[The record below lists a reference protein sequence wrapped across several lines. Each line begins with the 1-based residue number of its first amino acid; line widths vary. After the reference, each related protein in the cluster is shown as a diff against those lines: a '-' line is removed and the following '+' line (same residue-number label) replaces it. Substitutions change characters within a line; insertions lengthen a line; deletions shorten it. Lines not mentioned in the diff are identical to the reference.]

1 MNRNLTMNKISMT
14 TNTVKN
20 NMYLFSPRFSK
31 INKLFNIFLLL
42 LFLFLSYHLAYTPV
56 YIVHTQPVPS

>member
-1 MNRNLTMNKISMT
+1 MNRNLTMNRISMT

-31 INKLFNIFLLL
+31 INKLFNIFLL
-42 LFLFLSYHLAYTPV
+42 FLFLSSHLAYTPV